1 MNARHFWTKSGIPVN
16 QIGVQRVEENDGKF
30 FMSIFNGKRI
40 LHLQPTFKKIPKSYN
55 FEIYGTDGLILEGS
69 QTINRGSVN
78 QKQTISFDCNIGQTY
93 FCKIVGFY
101 LLASNGDQTK
111 YEKQEFRLFYT
122 VNDDFDNEESDNEEE
137 NDLQITKIN
146 PGTQSHN
153 SEGSDEATDVEDV
166 DDDEIEQV
174 SDRQEEEED
183 NEISD
188 DDINQIRQ
196 YIAGGSGID
205 ISQDSDS

>member
-1 MNARHFWTKSGIPVN
+1 M
-16 QIGVQRVEENDGKF
+16 
-30 FMSIFNGKRI
+30 
-40 LHLQPTFKKIPKSYN
+40 
-55 FEIYGTDGLILEGS
+55 EGS
-69 QTINRGSVN
+69 QTISRGSAN

-93 FCKIVGFY
+93 FCKVVGFY

-137 NDLQITKIN
+137 NDLEITKIN
-146 PGTQSHN
+146 PSTQPQN
-153 SEGSDEATDVEDV
+153 SEASDEATDVEDV

-174 SDRQEEEED
+174 SDRAEDEEE

-188 DDINQIRQ
+188 DDIRQIRK
-196 YIAGGSGID
+196 YIAGGSGLN